1 MKKAL
6 VLFAVFFVI
15 TMVVPMFI
23 AFQQGETNDEMIKM
37 LHSAVIELSFIL
49 VILHSTDVSRA
60 EAAK

>member
-23 AFQQGETNDEMIKM
+23 AFQQGETNDEMVKM
-37 LHSAVIELSFIL
+37 LHSAVIPLLNYRLF
-49 VILHSTDVSRA
+49 
-60 EAAK
+60 

>member
-15 TMVVPMFI
+15 TMVVPMLI

-37 LHSAVIELSFIL
+37 LHSAVIPLLNYRLF
-49 VILHSTDVSRA
+49 
-60 EAAK
+60 